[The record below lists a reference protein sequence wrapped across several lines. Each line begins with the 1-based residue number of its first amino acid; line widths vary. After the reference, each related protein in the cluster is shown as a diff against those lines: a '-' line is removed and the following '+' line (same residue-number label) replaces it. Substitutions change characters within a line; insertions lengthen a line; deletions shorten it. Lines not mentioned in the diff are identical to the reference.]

1 MGFIR
6 SVFFLY
12 NRGSFK
18 AGHLVLCNLKLP
30 DHNKHANP
38 NSVFMVAQPVS
49 RMILFAALPA
59 AAISYVGMPSLYWAH
74 TENGLL
80 CLRSNLHLRPPFYA
94 RAARHVR
101 QVIGVLTR
109 LYYEQPVN
117 LRAELDAAINHAAG
131 PILVR
136 ALSASAH
143 GMQSEDAE
151 PDCAKPEFART
162 GFARPEHSKSSFNVR
177 EL

>member
-1 MGFIR
+1 
-6 SVFFLY
+6 
-12 NRGSFK
+12 
-18 AGHLVLCNLKLP
+18 
-30 DHNKHANP
+30 
-38 NSVFMVAQPVS
+38 MVAQPVS

-80 CLRSNLHLRPPFYA
+80 CLRSNLPLRPPFYSA
-94 RAARHVR
+94 AARHVR
-101 QVIGVLTR
+101 RLIGIFGEAAGQTVSELC
-109 LYYEQPVN
+109 
-117 LRAELDAAINHAAG
+117 AEFDTALNDAAG

-151 PDCAKPEFART
+151 RDLVNQTALYQNSLEHDSLKQASPDRNTQNQAST
-162 GFARPEHSKSSFNVR
+162 
-177 EL
+177 